1 MKHHY
6 YSHGKLLLTSEYLVL
21 DGAQALALPTKK
33 GQHLGIK
40 PIDQEAII
48 WRSYLSTG
56 ELWLDYKF
64 SFPLDSNNGREDA
77 IYERLLSILQAA
89 QKINSS
95 FLNTQQGYEVESTL
109 EFQKDWGLGSSSTL
123 LANIARWAS
132 VDPYKLLDM
141 TFGGSGYDIACA
153 TTESALIYQKT
164 STTPIVTPVT
174 YNPPFKDELYFVYL
188 NKKQNSRESIKHY
201 RSLDQAALTEE
212 KARFSKF
219 TQDLLSCKSIVAFEK
234 LLSEHENNLSRI
246 LKTPTIRTQLFA
258 DYPRAIKS
266 LGGWGGDFVLVVGT
280 TSQMDYFRNKG
291 YDTIVPYKEMILG
304 E

>member
-21 DGAQALALPTKK
+21 DGTQALALPTKK
-33 GQHLGIK
+33 GQHLDVK

-48 WRSYLSTG
+48 WLSYLSTG

-64 SFPLDSNNGREDA
+64 SFPLDSNDGREDA

-89 QKINSS
+89 QKLNSS
-95 FLNTQQGYEVESTL
+95 FLNTPQGYEIESRL

-164 STTPIVTPVT
+164 STKPIVTPVT
-174 YNPPFKDELYFVYL
+174 YSPPFKDELYFVYL
-188 NKKQNSRESIKHY
+188 NKKQNSRESIQHY
-201 RSLDQAALTEE
+201 RSLDQNALTEE
-212 KARFSKF
+212 KARFSRF
-219 TQDLLSCKSIVAFEK
+219 TQDLLSCKSILAFEK
-234 LLSEHENNLSRI
+234 LLSEHEDNLSRI
-246 LKTPTIRTQLFA
+246 LKTPTIKTQLFA

-266 LGGWGGDFVLVVGT
+266 LGGWGGDFVLAVGT
-280 TSQMDYFRNKG
+280 ASQMDYFRNKG

>member
-33 GQHLGIK
+33 GQHLDIK

-64 SFPLDSNNGREDA
+64 SFPLDSNDGREDA

-89 QKINSS
+89 QKLNSS
-95 FLNTQQGYEVESTL
+95 FLSTQQGYEVESTL

-123 LANIARWAS
+123 LTNIARWAS
-132 VDPYKLLDM
+132 VSPYKLLDM

-201 RSLDQAALTEE
+201 RSLDQESLTEE
-212 KARFSKF
+212 RARFSRF

-234 LLSEHENNLSRI
+234 LLSEHEDNLSRI
-246 LKTPTIRTQLFA
+246 LKTPTIKTQLFA

-266 LGGWGGDFVLVVGT
+266 LGGWGGDFVLIVGT
-280 TSQMDYFRNKG
+280 ASQMDYFRNKG

>member
-33 GQHLGIK
+33 GQHLDIK
-40 PIDQEAII
+40 AIDQEAII
-48 WRSYLSTG
+48 WRSYLSNG

-64 SFPLDSNNGREDA
+64 SFPLDSNDGREDA

-89 QKINSS
+89 EKLNSS
-95 FLNTQQGYEVESTL
+95 FLSTQQGYEVESTL

-219 TQDLLSCKSIVAFEK
+219 TQDLLGCKSILAFEK
-234 LLSEHENNLSRI
+234 LLSEHEDNLSRI
-246 LKTPTIRTQLFA
+246 LKTPTIKTQLFA

>member
-21 DGAQALALPTKK
+21 DGAQALALPTKQ
-33 GQHLGIK
+33 GQHLDIK

-64 SFPLDSNNGREDA
+64 SFPLDSNDGREDA

-89 QKINSS
+89 QKLNSS
-95 FLNTQQGYEVESTL
+95 FLNTPQGYEIESRL

-201 RSLDQAALTEE
+201 RSLDQNALAEE

-219 TQDLLSCKSIVAFEK
+219 TQDLLSCKSILAFEK
-234 LLSEHENNLSRI
+234 LLSEHEDNLSRI
-246 LKTPTIRTQLFA
+246 LKTPTIKTQLFA

>member
-1 MKHHY
+1 MKQHY

-33 GQHLGIK
+33 GQHLDVSMQDKKTIN
-40 PIDQEAII
+40 
-48 WRSYLSTG
+48 WTSYLHNG
-56 ELWLDYKF
+56 DKWLDYTF
-64 SFPLDSNNGREDA
+64 TFPLEEIKSEGDA
-77 IYERLLSILQAA
+77 IYDRLLSILLAA
-89 QKINSS
+89 KELNPS
-95 FLNTQQGYEVESTL
+95 FLNTQQGYTIKSTL

-164 STTPIVTPVT
+164 STTPIVTPVI

-201 RSLDQAALTEE
+201 RSLDQKALTEE
-212 KARFSKF
+212 KARFSRF

-234 LLSEHENNLSRI
+234 LLSEHEDNLSRI
-246 LKTPTIRTQLFA
+246 LKTSTIKTQLFA

-266 LGGWGGDFVLVVGT
+266 LGGWGGDFVLAVGT
-280 TSQMDYFRNKG
+280 ASQMDYFRNKG
-291 YDTIVPYKEMILG
+291 YETIVPYKEMILG

>member
-33 GQHLGIK
+33 GQHLDIK
-40 PIDQEAII
+40 AIDQEAII

-89 QKINSS
+89 QKLNSS

-201 RSLDQAALTEE
+201 RSLDQESLTEE
-212 KARFSKF
+212 RARFSKF

-234 LLSEHENNLSRI
+234 LLSEHEDNLSRI
-246 LKTPTIRTQLFA
+246 LKTPTIKTQLFA

-291 YDTIVPYKEMILG
+291 YDTIVPYNEMILG

>member
-33 GQHLGIK
+33 GQHLDIK
-40 PIDQEAII
+40 SIDQEAII

-64 SFPLDSNNGREDA
+64 SFPLDSNDGKGNA

-89 QKINSS
+89 QKLNSS
-95 FLNTQQGYEVESTL
+95 FLNTQQGYEIESRL

-174 YNPPFKDELYFVYL
+174 YSPPFKDELYFVYL
-188 NKKQNSRESIKHY
+188 NKKQNSRESIEHY
-201 RSLDQAALTEE
+201 RSLDQNALAEE

-219 TQDLLSCKSIVAFEK
+219 TQDFLNCKSILAFEK
-234 LLSEHENNLSRI
+234 LLSEHEDNLSRI
-246 LKTPTIRTQLFA
+246 LKTLTIKTQLFA

-280 TSQMDYFRNKG
+280 ASQMDYFRNKG

>member
-1 MKHHY
+1 MKQHY

-33 GQHLGIK
+33 GQHLDVSMQDKKTIN
-40 PIDQEAII
+40 
-48 WRSYLSTG
+48 WTSYLHNGDT
-56 ELWLDYKF
+56 WLDYTF
-64 SFPLDSNNGREDA
+64 TFPLEEIKSEGDA
-77 IYERLLSILQAA
+77 IYDRLLSILLAA
-89 QKINSS
+89 KALNPS
-95 FLNTQQGYEVESTL
+95 FLNTQQGYTIKSTL
-109 EFQKDWGLGSSSTL
+109 EFEKDWGLGSSSTL

-153 TTESALIYQKT
+153 TTESALVYQKT
-164 STTPIVTPVT
+164 STTPIVTPVI

-201 RSLDQAALTEE
+201 RSLDQKALTEE

-219 TQDLLSCKSIVAFEK
+219 TQDLLSCTSILTFEK
-234 LLSEHENNLSRI
+234 LLSEHENNLSLI
-246 LKTPTIRTQLFA
+246 LKTPTIKTQLFA

-266 LGGWGGDFVLVVGT
+266 LGGWGGDFILAVGT
-280 TSQMDYFRNKG
+280 ASQMDYFKNKG

>member
-33 GQHLGIK
+33 GQHLDIK

-64 SFPLDSNNGREDA
+64 SFPLDSNDGREDA

-89 QKINSS
+89 QKLNSS

-201 RSLDQAALTEE
+201 RSLDQESLTEE

-234 LLSEHENNLSRI
+234 LLSEHEDNLSRI
-246 LKTPTIRTQLFA
+246 LKTPTIKTQLFA

>member
-33 GQHLGIK
+33 GQHLDIK

-64 SFPLDSNNGREDA
+64 SFPLDSNDGREDA

-89 QKINSS
+89 QKLNSS
-95 FLNTQQGYEVESTL
+95 FLNTPQGYEIESRL

-201 RSLDQAALTEE
+201 RSLDQNALAEE

-219 TQDLLSCKSIVAFEK
+219 TQDLLSCKSILAFEK
-234 LLSEHENNLSRI
+234 LLSEHEDNLSRI
-246 LKTPTIRTQLFA
+246 LKTPKIKTQLFA

-280 TSQMDYFRNKG
+280 ASQMDYFRNKG

>member
-33 GQHLGIK
+33 GQHLDIK
-40 PIDQEAII
+40 SIDQEAII

-64 SFPLDSNNGREDA
+64 SFPLDSNDGREDA

-89 QKINSS
+89 QKLNSS
-95 FLNTQQGYEVESTL
+95 FLNTQQGYEIESRL

-201 RSLDQAALTEE
+201 RSLDQNALAEE

-219 TQDLLSCKSIVAFEK
+219 TQDFLNCKSILAFEK
-234 LLSEHENNLSRI
+234 LLSEHEDNLSRI
-246 LKTPTIRTQLFA
+246 LKTPTIKTQLFA

>member
-64 SFPLDSNNGREDA
+64 SFPLDSNDGREDA

-89 QKINSS
+89 QKLNSS

-188 NKKQNSRESIKHY
+188 NRKQNSRESIKHY
-201 RSLDQAALTEE
+201 RSLDQKALTEE

-219 TQDLLSCKSIVAFEK
+219 TQDLLSCKSILAFEK
-234 LLSEHENNLSRI
+234 LLSEHEDNLSRI
-246 LKTPTIRTQLFA
+246 LKTPTIKTQLFA

>member
-33 GQHLGIK
+33 GQHLDIK

-64 SFPLDSNNGREDA
+64 SFPLDSNDGREDA

-89 QKINSS
+89 QKLNSS
-95 FLNTQQGYEVESTL
+95 FLNTPQGYEIESRL

-201 RSLDQAALTEE
+201 RSLDQNALAEE

-219 TQDLLSCKSIVAFEK
+219 TQDLLSCKSILAFEK
-234 LLSEHENNLSRI
+234 LLSEHEDNLSRI
-246 LKTPTIRTQLFA
+246 LKTPTIKTQLFA

>member
-33 GQHLGIK
+33 GQHLDVK

-64 SFPLDSNNGREDA
+64 SFPLDSNDGRGDA

-89 QKINSS
+89 QKLNSS
-95 FLNTQQGYEVESTL
+95 FLNTRQGYGIESTL

-201 RSLDQAALTEE
+201 RSLDQEALTEE
-212 KARFSKF
+212 KARFSRF
-219 TQDLLSCKSIVAFEK
+219 TQDLLSCKSILAFEK
-234 LLSEHENNLSRI
+234 LLSEHEDNLSRI
-246 LKTPTIRTQLFA
+246 LKTPTIKTQLFA

-266 LGGWGGDFVLVVGT
+266 LGGWGGDFVLAVGT
-280 TSQMDYFRNKG
+280 ASQMDYFRNKG

>member
-33 GQHLGIK
+33 GQHLDIK
-40 PIDQEAII
+40 AIDQEAII

-64 SFPLDSNNGREDA
+64 SFPLDSNDGREDA

-89 QKINSS
+89 QKLNSS
-95 FLNTQQGYEVESTL
+95 FLNTQQGYEIESTL

-201 RSLDQAALTEE
+201 RSLDQESLTEE
-212 KARFSKF
+212 RARFSKF

-234 LLSEHENNLSRI
+234 LLSEHEDNLSRI
-246 LKTPTIRTQLFA
+246 LKTPTIKTQLFA

-291 YDTIVPYKEMILG
+291 YDTIVPYNEMILG

>member
-1 MKHHY
+1 MKQHY

-33 GQHLGIK
+33 GQHLDVSMQDKKTIN
-40 PIDQEAII
+40 
-48 WRSYLSTG
+48 WTSYLHNGDT
-56 ELWLDYKF
+56 WLDYTF
-64 SFPLDSNNGREDA
+64 TFPLEEIKSEGDA
-77 IYERLLSILQAA
+77 IYDRLLSILLAA
-89 QKINSS
+89 KALNPS
-95 FLNTQQGYEVESTL
+95 FLNTQQGYTIKSTL

-153 TTESALIYQKT
+153 TTESALVYQKT
-164 STTPIVTPVT
+164 STTPIVTPVI

-201 RSLDQAALTEE
+201 RSLDQKALTEE

-219 TQDLLSCKSIVAFEK
+219 TQDLLSCTSILTFEK
-234 LLSEHENNLSRI
+234 LLSEHENNLSLI
-246 LKTPTIRTQLFA
+246 LKTPTIKTQLFA

-266 LGGWGGDFVLVVGT
+266 LGGWGGDFILAVGT
-280 TSQMDYFRNKG
+280 ASQMDYFKNKG

>member
-1 MKHHY
+1 LKHHY

-33 GQHLGIK
+33 GQHLDIK
-40 PIDQEAII
+40 PIDQESII

-64 SFPLDSNNGREDA
+64 SFPLDSNDGREDT

-89 QKINSS
+89 QKLNRL

-153 TTESALIYQKT
+153 TTESALIYQKI

-201 RSLDQAALTEE
+201 RSLDQESLTEE
-212 KARFSKF
+212 KARFSRF
-219 TQDLLSCKSIVAFEK
+219 TQDLLSCKSILAFEK
-234 LLSEHENNLSRI
+234 LLSEHEDNLSRI
-246 LKTPTIRTQLFA
+246 LKTPTIKTQLFA

>member
-33 GQHLGIK
+33 GQHLDIK

-64 SFPLDSNNGREDA
+64 SFPLDSNDGREDA

-89 QKINSS
+89 QKLNSS
-95 FLNTQQGYEVESTL
+95 FLNTQQGYEIESTL

-164 STTPIVTPVT
+164 STKPIVTPVT
-174 YNPPFKDELYFVYL
+174 YSPPFKDELYFVYL
-188 NKKQNSRESIKHY
+188 NKKQNSRESIQHY
-201 RSLDQAALTEE
+201 RSLDQNALTEE
-212 KARFSKF
+212 KARFSRF
-219 TQDLLSCKSIVAFEK
+219 TQDLLSCKSILAFEK
-234 LLSEHENNLSRI
+234 LLSEHEDNLSRI
-246 LKTPTIRTQLFA
+246 LKTPTIKTQLFA

-266 LGGWGGDFVLVVGT
+266 LGGWGGDFVLAVGT
-280 TSQMDYFRNKG
+280 ASQMDYFRNKG

>member
-1 MKHHY
+1 LKHHY

-33 GQHLGIK
+33 GQHLDIK
-40 PIDQEAII
+40 AIDQEAII

-64 SFPLDSNNGREDA
+64 SFPLDSNDGIEDA

-89 QKINSS
+89 QKLNSS
-95 FLNTQQGYEVESTL
+95 FLNTQQGYEIESTL

-201 RSLDQAALTEE
+201 RSLDQESLTEE
-212 KARFSKF
+212 KARFSRF
-219 TQDLLSCKSIVAFEK
+219 TQDLLSCKSILAFEK
-234 LLSEHENNLSRI
+234 LLSEHEDNLSRI
-246 LKTPTIRTQLFA
+246 LKTPTIKTQLFA

>member
-1 MKHHY
+1 LKHHY

-21 DGAQALALPTKK
+21 DGAQALALPTKQ
-33 GQHLGIK
+33 GQHLDIK

-64 SFPLDSNNGREDA
+64 SFPLDSNDGREDA

-89 QKINSS
+89 QKLNSS
-95 FLNTQQGYEVESTL
+95 FLNTPQGYEIESRL

-201 RSLDQAALTEE
+201 RSLDQNALAEE

-219 TQDLLSCKSIVAFEK
+219 TQDLLSCKSILAFEK
-234 LLSEHENNLSRI
+234 LLSEHEDNLSRI
-246 LKTPTIRTQLFA
+246 LKTPTIKTQLFA

>member
-33 GQHLGIK
+33 GQHLDIK
-40 PIDQEAII
+40 AIDQEAII

-64 SFPLDSNNGREDA
+64 SFPLDSNDGREDA

-89 QKINSS
+89 QKLNSS

-201 RSLDQAALTEE
+201 RSLDQESLTEE
-212 KARFSKF
+212 MARFSRF

-234 LLSEHENNLSRI
+234 LLSEHEDNLSRI
-246 LKTPTIRTQLFA
+246 LKTPTIKTQLFA

>member
-33 GQHLGIK
+33 GQHLDIK
-40 PIDQEAII
+40 PIDQKAII

-89 QKINSS
+89 QKLNSS
-95 FLNTQQGYEVESTL
+95 FLNTRQGYEIESTL

-132 VDPYKLLDM
+132 VDPYKLLDV

-174 YNPPFKDELYFVYL
+174 YDPPFKDELYFVYL

-201 RSLDQAALTEE
+201 RSLDQESLTEE

-234 LLSEHENNLSRI
+234 LLSEHEDNLSRI
-246 LKTPTIRTQLFA
+246 LKTPTIKTKLFA

>member
-1 MKHHY
+1 MKQHY

-33 GQHLGIK
+33 GQHLDVSMQDKKKIN
-40 PIDQEAII
+40 
-48 WRSYLSTG
+48 WTSYLHNGDT
-56 ELWLDYKF
+56 WLDYTF
-64 SFPLDSNNGREDA
+64 TFPLEEIKSEGDA
-77 IYERLLSILQAA
+77 LYDRLLSILLAA
-89 QKINSS
+89 RALNPS
-95 FLNTQQGYEVESTL
+95 FLNTQQGYIIKSTL
-109 EFQKDWGLGSSSTL
+109 EFKKDWGLGSSSTL

-153 TTESALIYQKT
+153 TTPSALVYQKT

-174 YNPPFKDELYFVYL
+174 YNPPFKEELHFVYL

-201 RSLDQAALTEE
+201 RSLDQKALTKE
-212 KARFSKF
+212 KTRFTKF
-219 TQDLLSCKSIVAFEK
+219 TQDLLNCTSILTFEK
-234 LLSEHENNLSRI
+234 LLSEHEDHLSRI
-246 LKTPTIRTQLFA
+246 LKTPTIKSQLFA

-266 LGGWGGDFVLVVGT
+266 LGGWGGDFILVVGT
-280 TSQMDYFRNKG
+280 ASQMDYFKNKG
-291 YDTIVPYKEMILG
+291 YDTIIPYTAMILG